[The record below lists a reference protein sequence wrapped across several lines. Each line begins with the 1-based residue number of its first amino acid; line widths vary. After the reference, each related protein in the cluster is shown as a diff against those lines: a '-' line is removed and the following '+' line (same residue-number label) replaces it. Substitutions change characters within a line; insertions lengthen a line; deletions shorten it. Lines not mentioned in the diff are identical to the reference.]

1 MSPDQKFDCFNNP
14 DMKKIVARANEV
26 LIRAVALAKEKVM
39 QHVEAGELL
48 KVDENKL
55 DAIISFVDDKPL
67 MSNLK
72 KGVFIR

>member
-1 MSPDQKFDCFNNP
+1 
-14 DMKKIVARANEV
+14 MKKIVARANEV

-72 KGVFIR
+72 NGVFIR